1 MFTAT
6 GFGTTF
12 GGTATTT
19 ASTGF
24 GFGTSFGSGTQQQ
37 AGFGTSFGTPATGA
51 TAPTFGT
58 SFGQPAASTAPT
70 FGTSF
75 GAPASAAA
83 APTFGSAFGG
93 TPAVSQQQQQT
104 SLFGAQTLTSKPSL
118 FGSASTPSLFS
129 TPAGGTGTG
138 LFGSTATT
146 QPAAGGLFGNTTTTT
161 PSVFGCAPTGTATP
175 LFGQPTTTSSL
186 FGSNTGT
193 SGGFGTGLFG
203 TSNTFG
209 SSFGTTTTQS
219 TGFGN
224 FGTTGTS
231 TFGGFG
237 TGGGGL
243 FAGTGFGT
251 AAKPPTGQVGATPP
265 QSLATQTIA
274 SVYSVNLFNDER
286 DDVIKKWNM
295 LQACWGS
302 GKGYYAAGQPSVE
315 YVPQNPFYRFKAMGY
330 NVIPEHD
337 NSDGIVRIIFG
348 KKIEELKNQQEMLKS
363 GIAGILGNKPNL
375 TIEIAQ
381 LRALSES
388 QTELKITVTEK
399 GVTGTS
405 RKIPATDL
413 AAFLNQSQQ
422 KQQLTNVG
430 VTSITPYVT
439 PSKTE
444 LEEYLKHPAPGI
456 DAQMWQAAVQDNPN
470 PKKYI
475 PVPING
481 FSDLRARMLHQE
493 HQTGLHQAF
502 LDKVNKD
509 IAELKTKHSSSIA
522 QIAELKQK
530 FLEMQH
536 RILRVLVKQE
546 STRKVGVAIQP
557 EEELLRGKFEM
568 MHAQLNSPKQFKG
581 QLNEL
586 LSNVKMIEGGQKQ
599 NNMQYRLDTE
609 AQEEIRQLL
618 KMEHNGI
625 AQLVNIIKSDL
636 QALNIIQEGM
646 KQMVQSHSRV

>member
-1 MFTAT
+1 
-6 GFGTTF
+6 
-12 GGTATTT
+12 
-19 ASTGF
+19 
-24 GFGTSFGSGTQQQ
+24 
-37 AGFGTSFGTPATGA
+37 
-51 TAPTFGT
+51 
-58 SFGQPAASTAPT
+58 
-70 FGTSF
+70 
-75 GAPASAAA
+75 
-83 APTFGSAFGG
+83 
-93 TPAVSQQQQQT
+93 
-104 SLFGAQTLTSKPSL
+104 
-118 FGSASTPSLFS
+118 
-129 TPAGGTGTG
+129 
-138 LFGSTATT
+138 
-146 QPAAGGLFGNTTTTT
+146 
-161 PSVFGCAPTGTATP
+161 
-175 LFGQPTTTSSL
+175 
-186 FGSNTGT
+186 
-193 SGGFGTGLFG
+193 
-203 TSNTFG
+203 
-209 SSFGTTTTQS
+209 
-219 TGFGN
+219 
-224 FGTTGTS
+224 
-231 TFGGFG
+231 
-237 TGGGGL
+237 
-243 FAGTGFGT
+243 
-251 AAKPPTGQVGATPP
+251 
-265 QSLATQTIA
+265 
-274 SVYSVNLFNDER
+274 
-286 DDVIKKWNM
+286 M

-405 RKIPATDL
+405 RKIPAIDL
-413 AAFLNQSQQ
+413 AAFLNQPQQ

-439 PSKTE
+439 PSKAE

-546 STRKVGVAIQP
+546 STRKVGIAIQP
-557 EEELLRGKFEM
+557 EEELLRGRFEM
-568 MHAQLNSPKQFKG
+568 MHAQLNNPKQFKG

-609 AQEEIRQLL
+609 AQEEIKQLL
-618 KMEHNGI
+618 RMEHNGI

-636 QALNIIQEGM
+636 QALSIIQEGM
-646 KQMVQSHSRV
+646 KQILPTHS